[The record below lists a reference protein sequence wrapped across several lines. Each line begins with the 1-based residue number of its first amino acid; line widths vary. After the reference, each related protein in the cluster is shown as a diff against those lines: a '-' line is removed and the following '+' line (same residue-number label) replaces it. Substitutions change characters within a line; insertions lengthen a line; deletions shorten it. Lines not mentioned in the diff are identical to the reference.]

1 MTQQIIETLLSF
13 VLLQAILGF
22 MSLWLITY
30 LKVPHEKI
38 LKFQDMDNSEF
49 DKIFETYYI
58 PNLKN
63 MFIILNLIAAILL
76 TLL

>member
-13 VLLQAILGF
+13 ILLEAILGF
-22 MSLWLITY
+22 ISFWLITY

-63 MFIILNLIAAILL
+63 MFIILNSIAAIFL